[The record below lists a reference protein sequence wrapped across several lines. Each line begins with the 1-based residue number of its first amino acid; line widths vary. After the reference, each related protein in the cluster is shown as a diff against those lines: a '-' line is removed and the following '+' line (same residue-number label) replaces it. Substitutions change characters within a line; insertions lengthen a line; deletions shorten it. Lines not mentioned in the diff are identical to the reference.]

1 MSSRL
6 LILALVGIALAIG
19 LVWYARTDR
28 ISALPSTPLD
38 KELAEHG
45 AADPPVVRSRLR
57 QVTREQRDRLAEQI
71 TRAAAQRARDSDRPR
86 VEPVKPTIPAHE
98 SADPAVRKFNDRALE
113 ELGAVQGYLSKCFE
127 VHRKELPDKLT
138 VLTRVLIDTDP
149 DVGAVLTA
157 DQLTDPD
164 GKPLPAAFDDCIRNM
179 LQTFALPPLPPTQDS
194 QFLLALQLSFRDDD

>member
-1 MSSRL
+1 VPRKQPRR
-6 LILALVGIALAIG
+6 ADG
-19 LVWYARTDR
+19 DR
-28 ISALPSTPLD
+28 ET
-38 KELAEHG
+38 KQQELAYLTKRF
-45 AADPPVVRSRLR
+45 ASVAD
-57 QVTREQRDRLAEQI
+57 VT
-71 TRAAAQRARDSDRPR
+71 AAAQRARDSDRPR